1 MKKVLVLFLLPL
13 LITFILPVPVFGQLE
28 QGELC
33 NPHPDEC
40 DLGLWCAN
48 IGHSQFQCVPRLTH
62 TPESCISVFD
72 QACPE
77 HLPFNCLGSVY
88 CCPDESFCYSEE
100 FPAFETHYDVCQG
113 NSKCIECQTGRN
125 GTWTALGCIPVPFE
139 RSESETGFNMTPFIT
154 WLLKWAFG
162 LGGGIALIIMIF
174 GAFQIITSAGDP
186 DKLKAGKEII
196 GAAVAGLLL
205 IILAVF
211 LLQFIIGAFE
221 LPIFR

>member
-1 MKKVLVLFLLPL
+1 
-13 LITFILPVPVFGQLE
+13 
-28 QGELC
+28 
-33 NPHPDEC
+33 
-40 DLGLWCAN
+40 
-48 IGHSQFQCVPRLTH
+48 
-62 TPESCISVFD
+62 
-72 QACPE
+72 
-77 HLPFNCLGSVY
+77 
-88 CCPDESFCYSEE
+88 
-100 FPAFETHYDVCQG
+100 
-113 NSKCIECQTGRN
+113 
-125 GTWTALGCIPVPFE
+125 
-139 RSESETGFNMTPFIT
+139 MTPFIT